1 MCLQGVTGLGQE
13 ERPLSKVVPVLV
25 AVLVCDAAVTDP
37 ATGKSNLIGIFDRVN
52 VRAFPSQRPM
62 SVYVKLTDAEG
73 SYKIQVRYVQT
84 GSGQELIRAE
94 GEAAFADRL
103 GSLNFLISLPPL
115 PIPSEGRYEFQVFA
129 NDIYLGGTF
138 IDAVAEAQP

>member
-1 MCLQGVTGLGQE
+1 MTQE

-25 AVLVCDAAVTDP
+25 AVLVCDTAGADP
-37 ATGKSNLIGIFDRVN
+37 ATGKKNLIGVFDRVIA
-52 VRAFPSQRPM
+52 RTFPSQRPM

-73 SYKIQVRYVQT
+73 SYKIQLRYVQT
-84 GSGQELIRAE
+84 RSSQELARAE
-94 GEAAFADRL
+94 APAESASRL
-103 GSLNFLISLPPL
+103 GSLDFVISTPPL

-138 IDAVAEAQP
+138 IDAVAQPQ